1 MTLISKDDNETLHQV
16 IKQLKAALQSCVY
29 DVELD
34 WGGDTG
40 MCRSLCRAPRHIPP
54 LYHGTR

>member
-1 MTLISKDDNETLHQV
+1 MTLILKDDDNETLHQV
-16 IKQLKAALQSCVY
+16 VKQLKAALQPCVY

-34 WGGDTG
+34 WGGNTEI
-40 MCRSLCRAPRHIPP
+40 CRRQAPRHIPP